1 MVHVGDSAP
10 RMRFQARLCHS
21 PSRSKIASWTFQ
33 LNTFNYPEGERM
45 YSIFDE
51 LELTIECPTCTKPI
65 REQTARIKRSR
76 AIRCDKCGRIDI
88 SSNGM
93 EALVAEIQDTERKFP
108 DLSRNLHFKLK

>member
-1 MVHVGDSAP
+1 M
-10 RMRFQARLCHS
+10 
-21 PSRSKIASWTFQ
+21 
-33 LNTFNYPEGERM
+33 FNHPEGERM

-51 LELTIECPTCTKPI
+51 LELTIECPSCTKPI

-88 SSNGM
+88 SSNGIQ
-93 EALVAEIQDTERKFP
+93 ALVAAIQDTERRFP